1 MRCYVLAVIAS
12 QFQNHAIHGIL
23 IMLLGVVTC
32 SYSSEWGFGG
42 HGDGELTLGE
52 ISIDHGLGG
61 LELGGTGGHS
71 LEFLGNSL
79 LNKVSGWHSSYGDIG
94 GSHGHLIPVVKHIVV
109 ETVPQP
115 YPVAVVVPKPVPYAV
130 EKPIIKT
137 VEKKIPTPV
146 EKIIPIKIEKPV
158 PFHVVKHVPVPV
170 EKPIPIKVPIYKTIV
185 HKVKG
190 HKSH

>member
-1 MRCYVLAVIAS
+1 
-12 QFQNHAIHGIL
+12 
-23 IMLLGVVTC
+23 MLLGVVTC

-94 GSHGHLIPVVKHIVV
+94 GSHGHLIPVVKHIGIPTIKKVPISVPHPVV